1 MDIVASI
8 KNEAAQLGEPLER
21 VLFGY
26 FPSVDGQRVADPPEI
41 EEVIDRVGSRE
52 VPWDDAVPSLNM
64 LGSKPAPHIRAD
76 TTNHTMCFGHVD
88 GGWRLFQK
96 KRRPGRR

>member
-26 FPSVDGQRVADPPEI
+26 FPSVDGQRVADPPET
-41 EEVIDRVGSRE
+41 
-52 VPWDDAVPSLNM
+52 WAWN
-64 LGSKPAPHIRAD
+64 
-76 TTNHTMCFGHVD
+76 
-88 GGWRLFQK
+88 
-96 KRRPGRR
+96 